1 MSDITADEAR
11 ALQQSAV
18 GSSEE
23 LWEEYVDVIRASAT
37 IGKSG
42 ATVGLKPKFT
52 AVQMAAAAEMLR
64 QRGFSVQEKGEHHD
78 VSWADVQS
86 VHAL

>member
-11 ALQQSAV
+11 ALQKNAV

-64 QRGFSVQEKGEHHD
+64 QRGFTVQEKGEYLE

>member
-23 LWEEYVDVIRASAT
+23 LWEDYVNGIRASAT
-37 IGKSG
+37 IGRSG
-42 ATVGLKPKFT
+42 ATLGLKPKFT

-64 QRGFSVQEKGEHHD
+64 QRGFTVRENGEYLD
-78 VSWADVQS
+78 VSWASAEVARS
-86 VHAL
+86 L

>member
-23 LWEEYVDVIRASAT
+23 LWEEYVNAIRSSAT
-37 IGKSG
+37 IGKSD
-42 ATVGLKPKFT
+42 ATFGLKPKFT
-52 AVQMAAAAEMLR
+52 AAQVAAAAEMLR
-64 QRGFSVQEKGEHHD
+64 QRGFTVQEKGEYLE